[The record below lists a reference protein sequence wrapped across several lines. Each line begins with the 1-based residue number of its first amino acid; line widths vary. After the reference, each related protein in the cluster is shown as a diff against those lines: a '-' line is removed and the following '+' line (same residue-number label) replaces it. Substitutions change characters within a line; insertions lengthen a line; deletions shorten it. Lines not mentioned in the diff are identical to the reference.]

1 MNTSMHACIYCMI
14 IHYQW
19 HLQVMRRRHTSFLLQ
34 SKDTVPLVVSRRV
47 WIHNRQSASSLWC
60 VCVKVQGGRGGT
72 SAVKS
77 CDYTLSIPE
86 ALTRFTCL
94 LELRWYPGLQ
104 DRLSICH
111 WSQMSPVK
119 QLCIGPSQSQS
130 LGAAAWPNFCCV
142 CAQACMCCVCVCVC
156 SVYLCVKSVEAGIFA
171 VCSYMPSHHCWLS
184 LFVIRREAINLRANC
199 KPNTSTY
206 ISALSPN
213 INCK

>member
-1 MNTSMHACIYCMI
+1 M
-14 IHYQW
+14 
-19 HLQVMRRRHTSFLLQ
+19 
-34 SKDTVPLVVSRRV
+34 SRRV
-47 WIHNRQSASSLWC
+47 VTQLTVSGC

-77 CDYTLSIPE
+77 CDYTLSVLE

-142 CAQACMCCVCVCVC
+142 CVCVCAC
-156 SVYLCVKSVEAGIFA
+156 KSVLCVLCICVWGQSKLEFCCLQLHALTSLLAQLVCDKAG
-171 VCSYMPSHHCWLS
+171 SHKLEGQ
-184 LFVIRREAINLRANC
+184 L
-199 KPNTSTY
+199 
-206 ISALSPN
+206 
-213 INCK
+213 